1 MPRAAGL
8 AVSVLGDRMIG
19 AGRRLESIF
28 GIVALSFLAIGCF
41 LVLRPFA
48 SSIMWAVILT
58 FSTWPVY
65 AWLERTLGGRKSLAA
80 LIMTLLLATAFILPL
95 VMLGTSIAGDL
106 RPVFDAVK
114 DLFAGGPPLPP
125 AWVAEIPLLGGEL
138 HDLWTGIATDSGS
151 LVELINPYLAAVR
164 DVVLASGLTIGR
176 GLIEV
181 SLSVVV
187 SFFLYRDGVYAAEQL
202 HTLGQRVAGDRAQ
215 HLLKVAGDTIIGV
228 VYGAIGTAL
237 AQSLLAAFGFW
248 IVGLPQA
255 LLLGIAVFFMSLI
268 PSGPPL
274 IWVPVVIW
282 LLYQGEYGS
291 GVFILIWGTFVVSGI
306 DNLLK
311 PYLISRG
318 TSLPLLLVF
327 LGVIGGV
334 LAFGFLGIFLGPTL
348 LAVGFA
354 LLREWGVRDKP
365 TPPVDLT

>member
-1 MPRAAGL
+1 
-8 AVSVLGDRMIG
+8 MIG
-19 AGRRLESIF
+19 TGRRLESIL
-28 GIVALSFLAIGCF
+28 GIVALSFLAVGCF

-65 AWLERTLGGRKSLAA
+65 VRLERALGGRNSLAA
-80 LIMTLLLATAFILPL
+80 LVMTLLLATAFILPL
-95 VMLGTSIAGDL
+95 VVLGSSVAGDV
-106 RPVFDAVK
+106 RPLYDAVRG
-114 DLFAGGPPLPP
+114 LFAGGLPLPP
-125 AWVAEIPLLGGEL
+125 DWVSQIPLLGPEL
-138 HDLWTGIATDSGS
+138 HAWWTGISNDAGG
-151 LVELINPYLAAVR
+151 LVDLIAPYFSALR
-164 DVVLASGLTIGR
+164 DIVLASGLTVGR
-176 GLIEV
+176 GLVEL
-181 SLSVVV
+181 SLSVIV
-187 SFFLYRDGVYAAEQL
+187 SFFLYRDGEYAAEQL
-202 HTLGQRVAGDRAQ
+202 HTLGKRVAGDRAQ

-237 AQSLLAAFGFW
+237 AQGLLAAIGFW
-248 IVGLPQA
+248 IASVPQA

-274 IWVPVVIW
+274 IWLPVAIW
-282 LLYQGEYGS
+282 LFYQGDYVY
-291 GVFILIWGTFVVSGI
+291 GVFMLIWGTFVVSGV
-306 DNLLK
+306 DNFLK

-354 LLREWGVRDKP
+354 LLREWGTRDKAAG
-365 TPPVDLT
+365 TPPADIA

>member
-1 MPRAAGL
+1 
-8 AVSVLGDRMIG
+8 MIRTD
-19 AGRRLESIF
+19 RRLESIL

-65 AWLERTLGGRKSLAA
+65 AWLEGVLHGRKSLAA

-95 VMLGTSIAGDL
+95 AVLGTSVAGDV
-106 RPVFDAVK
+106 RPVFDAVRGM
-114 DLFAGGPPLPP
+114 LAGGAPLPP
-125 AWVAEIPLLGGEL
+125 AWVEQIPLVGGEL
-138 HDLWTGIATDSGS
+138 RETWARIAADSTS
-151 LVELINPYLAAVR
+151 LVDLINPYLSELR
-164 DVVLASGLTIGR
+164 DLALASGLTIGR

-181 SLSVVV
+181 SISVVV

-202 HTLGQRVAGDRAQ
+202 HNLGQRVAGDRAQ

-228 VYGAIGTAL
+228 VYGSIGTAL
-237 AQSLLAAFGFW
+237 AQSLLATLGFW
-248 IVGLPQA
+248 IAGLSQA

-268 PSGPPL
+268 PWGPPL
-274 IWVPVVIW
+274 IWLPVTIW
-282 LLYQGEYGS
+282 LFYQGQYGN
-291 GVFILIWGTFVVSGI
+291 GAFMLVWGTFVVSGI
-306 DNLLK
+306 DNFLK

-354 LLREWGVRDKP
+354 LLREWGARDRPAVRMP
-365 TPPVDLT
+365 ADLG

>member
-1 MPRAAGL
+1 
-8 AVSVLGDRMIG
+8 MIG
-19 AGRRLESIF
+19 TGRRLESIL

-65 AWLERTLGGRKSLAA
+65 VRLERALGGRNSLAA
-80 LIMTLLLATAFILPL
+80 LLMTLLLATAFVLPL
-95 VMLGTSIAGDL
+95 VVLGSSIAGDV
-106 RPVFDAVK
+106 RPAFDVVRGM
-114 DLFAGGPPLPP
+114 FAEGAPLPP
-125 AWVAEIPLLGGEL
+125 EWVARIPLIGPEL
-138 HDLWTGIATDSGS
+138 HAAWTSVAQDAGS
-151 LVELINPYLAAVR
+151 LVDLIGPYLSALR
-164 DVVLASGLTIGR
+164 DLVLASGLTIGR
-176 GLIEV
+176 GLLEV
-181 SLSVVV
+181 TLSVIV
-187 SFFLYRDGVYAAEQL
+187 SFFLYRDGEYAARQL
-202 HTLGQRVAGDRAQ
+202 QALGQRVAGDRAQ

-237 AQSLLAAFGFW
+237 AQSVLAALGFW
-248 IVGLPQA
+248 IASVPQP
-255 LLLGIAVFFMSLI
+255 LLLGIAVFFLSLI

-274 IWVPVVIW
+274 VWLPVAIW
-282 LLYQGEYGS
+282 LFHRGDYAW
-291 GVFILIWGTFVVSGI
+291 GVFMLIWGTFVVSGV
-306 DNLLK
+306 DNFLK

-354 LLREWGVRDKP
+354 LLREWEVRDKP
-365 TPPVDLT
+365 APVPPADLG

>member
-1 MPRAAGL
+1 
-8 AVSVLGDRMIG
+8 MIG
-19 AGRRLESIF
+19 TGRRLESIL

-65 AWLERTLGGRKSLAA
+65 VRLERALGGRNSLAA
-80 LIMTLLLATAFILPL
+80 LVMTLLLATAFILPL
-95 VMLGTSIAGDL
+95 VVLGTSVAGDV
-106 RPVFDAVK
+106 RPAFEVIRGLIANG
-114 DLFAGGPPLPP
+114 APLPP
-125 AWVAEIPLLGGEL
+125 DWVADIPLIGREL
-138 HDLWTGIATDSGS
+138 HGGWTSIANDAGS
-151 LVELINPYLAAVR
+151 LVDLIAPYFSALR
-164 DVVLASGLTIGR
+164 DLVLASGLTIGR
-176 GLIEV
+176 GLLEV
-181 SLSVVV
+181 SLSVIV
-187 SFFLYRDGVYAAEQL
+187 SFFLYRDGEYAAQQL
-202 HTLGQRVAGDRAQ
+202 HALGQRVAGDRAQ

-237 AQSLLAAFGFW
+237 AQGVLAAIGFW
-248 IVGLPQA
+248 IAGVPQA
-255 LLLGIAVFFMSLI
+255 LLLGIATFFMSLI

-274 IWVPVVIW
+274 VWLPVAVW
-282 LLYQGEYGS
+282 LFYQGEYAY
-291 GVFILIWGTFVVSGI
+291 GVFMLIWGTFVVSGV
-306 DNLLK
+306 DNFLK

-354 LLREWGVRDKP
+354 LMREWGVRDSP
-365 TPPVDLT
+365 ANDPPADLA

>member
-1 MPRAAGL
+1 
-8 AVSVLGDRMIG
+8 MIG
-19 AGRRLESIF
+19 TGRRLESIL

-58 FSTWPVY
+58 FSTWPIY
-65 AWLERTLGGRKSLAA
+65 ERLERALSGRNSLAA

-95 VMLGTSIAGDL
+95 VVLATSVAGDV
-106 RPVFDAVK
+106 RPVFEAVRG
-114 DLFAGGPPLPP
+114 LFAGGAPLPP
-125 AWVAEIPLLGGEL
+125 DWVNGIPLIGPEL
-138 HDLWTGIATDSGS
+138 HAWWTSIAHDAGRLVDLIS
-151 LVELINPYLAAVR
+151 PYVSALS
-164 DVVLASGLTIGR
+164 DIVLASGLTIGR
-176 GLIEV
+176 GLVEL
-181 SLSVVV
+181 SLSVIV
-187 SFFLYRDGVYAAEQL
+187 SFFLYRDGEYAAEQL
-202 HTLGQRVAGDRAQ
+202 HTLGKRVAGDRAQ
-215 HLLKVAGDTIIGV
+215 PLLKVAGDTIIGV

-237 AQSLLAAFGFW
+237 AQGVLAAIGFW
-248 IVGLPQA
+248 IAGVPQA

-274 IWVPVVIW
+274 IWLPAVIW
-282 LLYQGEYGS
+282 LFYQGDYVY
-291 GVFILIWGTFVVSGI
+291 GVFMAIWGTFVVSGV
-306 DNLLK
+306 DNFLK

-354 LLREWGVRDKP
+354 LLREWSVRDKSVDA
-365 TPPVDLT
+365 PPVGMA

>member
-1 MPRAAGL
+1 
-8 AVSVLGDRMIG
+8 MIG
-19 AGRRLESIF
+19 TGRRLESIL

-65 AWLERTLGGRKSLAA
+65 AWLERALRGRKSLAA
-80 LIMTLLLATAFILPL
+80 LIMTLLLAAAFIMPL
-95 VMLGTSIAGDL
+95 VALGTSVAGDV
-106 RPVFDAVK
+106 RPTVDAVRE
-114 DLFAGGPPLPP
+114 LFAGGLPLPP
-125 AWVAEIPLLGGEL
+125 DWIAELPLFGPDL
-138 HDLWTGIATDSGS
+138 HEKWTGLANDTGS
-151 LVELINPYLAAVR
+151 IVQLLTPYFSALR

-228 VYGAIGTAL
+228 VYGSIGTAL
-237 AQSLLAAFGFW
+237 AQGLLAFIGFW
-248 IVGLPQA
+248 IVGLSQP

-282 LLYQGEYGS
+282 LMYQGQYGY
-291 GVFILIWGTFVVSGI
+291 GVFMLLWGAFVVSGV
-306 DNLLK
+306 DNFLK

-354 LLREWGVRDKP
+354 LLREWGVREPTMP
-365 TPPVDLT
+365 TPRDLV